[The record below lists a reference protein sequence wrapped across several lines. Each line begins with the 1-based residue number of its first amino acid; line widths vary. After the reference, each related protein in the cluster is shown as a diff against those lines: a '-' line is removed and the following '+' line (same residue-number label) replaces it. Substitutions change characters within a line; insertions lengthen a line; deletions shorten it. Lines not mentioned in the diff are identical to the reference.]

1 MEVALL
7 LVLLKEER
15 GIFEKKN
22 EDKIENKNKV
32 N

>member
-22 EDKIENKNKV
+22 EYKIENKNKV

>member
-7 LVLLKEER
+7 LVILKEER

-22 EDKIENKNKV
+22 EYKIENKNKV